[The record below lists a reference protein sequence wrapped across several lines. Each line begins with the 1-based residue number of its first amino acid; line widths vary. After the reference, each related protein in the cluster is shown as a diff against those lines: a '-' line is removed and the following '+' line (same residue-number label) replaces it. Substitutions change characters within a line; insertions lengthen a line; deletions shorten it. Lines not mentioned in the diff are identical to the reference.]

1 MKINKTD
8 KINEYFQ
15 DIKTETVF
23 TALKE
28 KNYKGIKRIEINHL
42 LKSYNINQVYSYLKI
57 RYKKNNYFIIYL
69 ISFIILLI
77 LLSGIAL
84 YFYVIDDEFM
94 WLKYLE
100 TDYYKELQL
109 LDYGILFLFSFLS
122 LNFILLFYEILL
134 KTKNLKYRTNS

>member
-15 DIKTETVF
+15 EIKTETVF

-42 LKSYNINQVYSYLKI
+42 LKSYDINKVYSYLKI
-57 RYKKNNYFIIYL
+57 RYKKNNYFVIYI
-69 ISFIILLI
+69 ISFITLLTI
-77 LLSGIAL
+77 LSGIAL
-84 YFYVIDDEFM
+84 YFYIIDDEFM
-94 WLKYLE
+94 WLKYLD

-134 KTKNLKYRTNS
+134 KTKNLKYKINS